1 MKKLNYIDLGA
12 HEGQEMGLV
21 LNHYENYEDKFDLSI
36 YAVEA
41 YTPFFLK
48 LNERYGNNDRVK
60 LFNNAI
66 TDVSGYTQLYIST
79 GGKKYGNSLYSSKRH
94 VNPKS
99 KHSVFGYTF
108 SEFVSK
114 HVEDFESSVNVLKL
128 NIEGAELAVY
138 ENLIENNMRKHI
150 DLFCGH
156 PGHDIEKV
164 SELQIKRDRYYSII
178 KEHDIKLSYL
188 CEANLLNSINIFE
201 AVS

>member
-66 TDVSGYTQLYIST
+66 TDVIALKQSLQGSWELRNIQFFSLGLILLS
-79 GGKKYGNSLYSSKRH
+79 NS
-94 VNPKS
+94 
-99 KHSVFGYTF
+99 
-108 SEFVSK
+108 
-114 HVEDFESSVNVLKL
+114 
-128 NIEGAELAVY
+128 
-138 ENLIENNMRKHI
+138 
-150 DLFCGH
+150 
-156 PGHDIEKV
+156 
-164 SELQIKRDRYYSII
+164 
-178 KEHDIKLSYL
+178 
-188 CEANLLNSINIFE
+188 
-201 AVS
+201 

>member
-48 LNERYGNNDRVK
+48 LNERYGNNDRVT

-79 GGKKYGNSLYSSKRH
+79 GGKKYGNSLYSSKRN
-94 VNPKS
+94 VNPNDAQEIY
-99 KHSVFGYTF
+99 GYTF

-114 HVEDFESSVNVLKL
+114 HVRHFESSINVLKL
-128 NIEGAELAVY
+128 NIEGSELSVY
-138 ENLIENNMRKHI
+138 ENLIENNILKDI

-156 PGHDIEKV
+156 PAHDIEKIP
-164 SELQIKRDRYYSII
+164 ELNDKKGRYYSLM
-178 KEHDIKLSYL
+178 KEYDIKLSFL
-188 CEANLLNSINIFE
+188 CESSLDSSINIFE